1 MNPTQELKE
10 KLTEFARQTGI
21 HIELYDQIDSTN
33 NRAAQNQYGAGDVII
48 AESQSAGRGQR
59 GNTWNSL
66 AGQNLTFS
74 VVLQP
79 DFLLAE
85 RQFQISKTAALAV
98 ADTIADLGL
107 TPAIKWPNDIYIG
120 NRKVTGILIEND
132 LCGAYLCR
140 SVIGIGLN
148 VNQTDFDPSL
158 PNPTSLAQKSGH
170 PFDRADIFI
179 RFYQHL
185 ANRYRMLTQEE
196 TSDNHTSQIDTD
208 YLNRLYRLNKE
219 HSFVDGRTGEHFIG
233 TITGIRP
240 GGDLEVRIATTGQ
253 LRTFLFKEIE
263 YVI

>member
-1 MNPTQELKE
+1 MNPFQELKE
-10 KLTEFARQTGI
+10 KLSEFARQAGI
-21 HIELYDQIDSTN
+21 HIELFNQIDSTN
-33 NRAAQNQYGAGDVII
+33 NRAAQNRYSSGDVIL

-59 GNTWNSL
+59 GNSWSSL

-74 VVLQP
+74 VILQP

-85 RQFQISKTAALAV
+85 RQFRISKTVALAV
-98 ADTIADLGL
+98 ADTIADVGL

-120 NRKVTGILIEND
+120 DRKITGILIEND

-158 PNPTSLAQKSGH
+158 PNPTSLAQEAGH
-170 PFDRADIFI
+170 PFDRADVFI

-185 ANRYRMLTQEE
+185 ANRYRMLAQEE
-196 TSDNHTSQIDTD
+196 TSNKNASQIDTD
-208 YLNRLYRLNKE
+208 YLNRLYRLNE
-219 HSFVDGRTGEHFIG
+219 AHTFVDGRTGEHFVG

-240 GGDLEVRIATTGQ
+240 GGDLEVRIASTGQ